1 MKTNLSIV
9 TAFLLMGTP
18 LGVAPVSAAPPK
30 PAPEVPLTEAGNKL
44 AEKYTGL
51 LNAARAEIE
60 QALPKLDEQQKSA
73 FWTLRETEVAAEAE
87 AAKKQAAADA
97 NRSAETA
104 VVNRKAGIEK
114 SALAVAAAG
123 EKVKQATA
131 ALAGNNNEETA
142 KALKEAQAALDKEL
156 QKAALGADELKKAE
170 EALAKAK
177 PEEPRVLQELKAA
190 QEQLAKAQADTQKAL
205 DALNLNAL
213 LADDK
218 LDAALVRFVVL
229 SQATPRGLAGFAQQG
244 AEHAALVEKLLADDV
259 LMKQMVAADGAKAGR
274 YGEAMQI
281 YTAIQKASTGA
292 RQGVLQRM
300 ALAVSLEHA
309 VPVAQSNPK
318 ALVGAPATVDPVNR
332 YLAYE
337 KAFLAGELDPAFKDL
352 TVWEYRYAINGDEPA
367 ETLAWGREM
376 LRNYRPDHISTTDYR
391 WRYVEAVRTEVKY
404 GSQDVK
410 NDLPTLQNYQNM
422 IMNGGVCGRRAFF
435 GRFILRCFGIPTMAR
450 PQPGH
455 ATLVHWTPDGWVICL
470 GATWGV
476 GKIDGHSDLDF
487 LAMTQARKIERE
499 YPQVQRAQWIG
510 DALGEKR
517 VYGFHDEVAGL
528 WNAVA
533 LYRQRAIIEK
543 ARAVALAAV
552 GTDIGEANES
562 KVKEAVT
569 TVVVSEADRK
579 IVVGP
584 DGAITIPAVACSTP
598 TNSTEKIR
606 FQKSVLGGM
615 QLHHSRMGP
624 LEEWAYTFEAPAA
637 GKYALSA
644 RVVTTSADQQLLVA
658 ANDAP
663 TPSPIAVPFT
673 VGMWD
678 KTPPVELSL
687 VKGAN
692 VLHFSR
698 IEPMKGMS
706 IKDFTLTP
714 VR

>member
-1 MKTNLSIV
+1 MKTHPSIMM
-9 TAFLLMGTP
+9 AFLLMGTP
-18 LGVAPVSAAPPK
+18 FGVAPALAAPPK
-30 PAPEVPLTEAGNKL
+30 AAPEIPLTDAGTAL
-44 AEKYTGL
+44 AEKYAGL
-51 LNAARAEIE
+51 LKAAQVEIE

-73 FWTLRETEVAAEAE
+73 FWKLREAEVAAEAE
-87 AAKKQAAADA
+87 TAKKQAAADA
-97 NRSAETA
+97 NRGAETA
-104 VVNRKAGIEK
+104 VANRKAGIEK
-114 SALAVAAAG
+114 SALAVAAAE

-131 ALAGNNNEETA
+131 ALGGNHNDETA
-142 KALKEAQAALDKEL
+142 KALQEAQSALDKEL
-156 QKAALGADELKKAE
+156 KKAALGAEELKKAE
-170 EALAKAK
+170 AALAEAKLEALK
-177 PEEPRVLQELKAA
+177 VLQELAAA
-190 QEQLAKAQADTQKAL
+190 QEQLAKARAETQKAL
-205 DALNLNAL
+205 DALNLLPL
-213 LADDK
+213 LASDK
-218 LDAALVRFVVL
+218 LDATLVRCVVL
-229 SQATPRGLAGFAQQG
+229 SQATPRGLAAFAQEG
-244 AEHAALVEKLLADDV
+244 ATQASLVEKLLADDM
-259 LMKQMVAADGAKAGR
+259 LMKQMVSADGAKAGR
-274 YGEAMQI
+274 YGQAMQI
-281 YTAIQKASTGA
+281 YTAIQKASPKA
-292 RQGVLQRM
+292 REDVLQRM

-309 VPVAQSNPK
+309 VPVAQTNPK

-352 TVWEYRYAINGDEPA
+352 TAWEYRNAVNGDEPA

-476 GKIDGHSDLDF
+476 GKIDGNSDLDF
-487 LAMTQARKIERE
+487 LAMTQARKIARE
-499 YPQVQRAQWIG
+499 YPQVQRAQWVG
-510 DALGEKR
+510 DVLGEKR
-517 VYGFHDEVAGL
+517 SYGFHSEVSGL

-562 KVKEAVT
+562 KVKEAVK

-579 IVVGP
+579 IVVGA
-584 DGAITIPAVACSTP
+584 DGVITIPAVACSTP

-606 FQKSVLGGM
+606 FMKSSLGGM

-624 LEEWAYTFEAPAA
+624 PVEWAYTFEAPAA

-658 ANDAP
+658 ANEAPAP
-663 TPSPIAVPFT
+663 TPIAVPFT

-678 KTPPVELSL
+678 VTPPVELSL

-698 IEPMKGMS
+698 TEPMKGMS

-714 VR
+714 IR

>member
-1 MKTNLSIV
+1 MKTHLSLMMS
-9 TAFLLMGTP
+9 FLLLGAP
-18 LGVAPVSAAPPK
+18 LGTVPALAAPKKVAP
-30 PAPEVPLTEAGNKL
+30 EIPLTEAGNTL
-44 AEKYTGL
+44 AEKYAAL
-51 LNAARAEIE
+51 LNAARAEVE
-60 QALPKLDEQQKSA
+60 QGLPPVAEQQKSV
-73 FWTLRETEVAAEAE
+73 FWKMREAEVAAEAE
-87 AAKKQAAADA
+87 TAKKQAAVDA
-97 NRSAETA
+97 NRGAEAA
-104 VVNRKAGIEK
+104 VVNRKAGVEK
-114 SALAVAAAG
+114 SALTVAAAK
-123 EKVKQATA
+123 ERVQQAA
-131 ALAGNNNEETA
+131 DALRDKDNEENA
-142 KALKEAQAALDKEL
+142 MALKAAQAALEKEL
-156 QKAALGADELKKAE
+156 KKAALGAEELKKAE
-170 EALAKAK
+170 EALVRAK
-177 PEEPRVLQELKAA
+177 PEEQKVLQELAD
-190 QEQLAKAQADTQKAL
+190 AQAALNRARAETQKAL
-205 DALNLNAL
+205 DALQLDPIL
-213 LADDK
+213 TDDK
-218 LDAALVRFVVL
+218 LDAPLVRCVVL
-229 SQATPRGLAGFAQQG
+229 SQATPRGLAAFAQQG
-244 AEHAALVEKLLADDV
+244 AEQAALVEKLLADAV
-259 LMKQMVAADGAKAGR
+259 LMKQMVVADGAKAGR

-281 YTAIQKASTGA
+281 YTDIQKASPKA
-292 RQGVLQRM
+292 HEGVLQRM

-309 VPVAQSNPK
+309 VPVAQTNPK

-352 TVWEYRYAINGDEPA
+352 TVWEYRNAVNGDEPA

-391 WRYVEAVRTEVKY
+391 WRYVDAVRTEVKY

-435 GRFILRCFGIPTMAR
+435 GRFILRSFGIPTMAR

-476 GKIDGHSDLDF
+476 GRIDGHSDLDF

-499 YPQVQRAQWIG
+499 YPQVQRAQWVG
-510 DALGEKR
+510 DVLGEKR
-517 VYGFHDEVAGL
+517 SYGFHSEVSGL
-528 WNAVA
+528 WNTVA

-543 ARAVALAAV
+543 AKAVALAAV

-562 KVKEAVT
+562 KVKEAVKS
-569 TVVVSEADRK
+569 VAVSEADRK
-579 IVVGP
+579 IIVGA
-584 DGAITIPAVACSTP
+584 DGVITIPAVACSTP

-606 FQKSVLGGM
+606 FMKSHLGGM

-624 LEEWAYTFEAPAA
+624 PEEWAYTFEAPAD
-637 GKYALSA
+637 GKYAFSA

-663 TPSPIAVPFT
+663 TPSPVAVPFT

-678 KTPPVELSL
+678 NTPPVELSL

-698 IEPMKGMS
+698 TEPMKGMS
-706 IKDFTLTP
+706 IKDFTLKP
-714 VR
+714 IR